1 MDDPTV
7 KYFKEFSAKLKNE
20 NYHSFVHI
28 GSCSLYIAHGTI
40 QIDAE
45 KSEWALKKLLKGA
58 SIIFLNTPAT
68 KEDYESVTGY
78 STYPR
83 SFSYELYGLSLLYF
97 QKVLLR
103 VFS

>member
-1 MDDPTV
+1 M

-20 NYHSFVHI
+20 NYHSLVHT
-28 GSCSLYIAHGTI
+28 GSCSLYIEHGTI

-45 KSEWALKKLLKGA
+45 KSEWALRKLLKRA
-58 SIIFLNTPAT
+58 NIIFFNTPAT
-68 KEDYESVTGY
+68 KEDYESITGY

-97 QKVLLR
+97 KKVLLR

>member
-1 MDDPTV
+1 M

-20 NYHSFVHI
+20 NYHSLVHI
-28 GSCSLYIAHGTI
+28 GSCSLYIEHGTI

-45 KSEWALKKLLKGA
+45 KSEWALRKLLKRA
-58 SIIFLNTPAT
+58 NIIFFNTPAT
-68 KEDYESVTGY
+68 KEDYESIRGY

-97 QKVLLR
+97 KKVLLR

>member
-1 MDDPTV
+1 MFVPNLNGWSCREYEVLEYEHDIDG
-7 KYFKEFSAKLKNE
+7 FSL
-20 NYHSFVHI
+20 HI
-28 GSCSLYIAHGTI
+28 MHGAFRTS
-40 QIDAE
+40 AE

-58 SIIFLNTPAT
+58 NIIFLNTPAT
-68 KEDYESVTGY
+68 KEDFESVTGY

-97 QKVLLR
+97 KKVLLR